1 MMKIIASSLSVLF
14 GIIASVL
21 VFTPYF
27 KTPPMPILIFA
38 ILGMIV
44 GFYSLKEIK
53 GISLLGIVLS
63 IASLTYLALLFIGLG
78 S

>member
-44 GFYSLKEIK
+44 GFYRFPAEDSLFNRVK
-53 GISLLGIVLS
+53 GK
-63 IASLTYLALLFIGLG
+63 AQR
-78 S
+78 